1 MSQVKKSLLKV
12 EKLQFD
18 IYINKQLIQVDYDD
32 QTTVGEVLDLII
44 RKQNISNS
52 DVSLYLAKKSGEPK
66 LSFPA
71 LERNRKLIRT
81 NEKRFVVVV
90 KQVEPEI
97 KNEFHEKDIKII
109 EGRQKKQSIFKQLFG
124 ISMTCK

>member
-32 QTTVGEVLDLII
+32 QTTVEEVLDMIK
-44 RKQNISNS
+44 RKQNISNQ

-71 LERNRKLIRT
+71 LEKNRKLIRT

-90 KQVEPEI
+90 KQMEPKI
-97 KNEFHEKDIKII
+97 MNEFHEKDLKII
-109 EGRQKKQSIFKQLFG
+109 EQRQQKQSIFKKFFG

>member
-1 MSQVKKSLLKV
+1 MSQAKKSLLKV

-18 IYINKQLIQVDYDD
+18 IYINKQLIQVDQDD
-32 QTTVGEVLDLII
+32 QTTVGEVLDFIMK
-44 RKQNISNS
+44 KQNISNS

-71 LERNRKLIRT
+71 LERNRKLFRT

-90 KQVEPEI
+90 KQLEP
-97 KNEFHEKDIKII
+97 II
-109 EGRQKKQSIFKQLFG
+109 INKLEETDLKVSEARQQKQSIFKKLFG
-124 ISMTCK
+124 IPLTCK

>member
-32 QTTVGEVLDLII
+32 QTTVEEVLDMIK
-44 RKQNISNS
+44 RKQNISNQ

-90 KQVEPEI
+90 KQMEPKI
-97 KNEFHEKDIKII
+97 MKEFHEKDLKII
-109 EGRQKKQSIFKQLFG
+109 EERQQKQSIFKKFFG

>member
-32 QTTVGEVLDLII
+32 QTTVGEILDLITRI
-44 RKQNISNS
+44 QNISNS
-52 DVSLYLAKKSGEPK
+52 NISLYLAKKSGEPK

-71 LERNRKLIRT
+71 LERNRKLIKT
-81 NEKRFVVVV
+81 NEKRFVVVMKQLEPKIQNEQNLEAV
-90 KQVEPEI
+90 KI
-97 KNEFHEKDIKII
+97 T
-109 EGRQKKQSIFKQLFG
+109 EGRHPKQSVFKKWFG